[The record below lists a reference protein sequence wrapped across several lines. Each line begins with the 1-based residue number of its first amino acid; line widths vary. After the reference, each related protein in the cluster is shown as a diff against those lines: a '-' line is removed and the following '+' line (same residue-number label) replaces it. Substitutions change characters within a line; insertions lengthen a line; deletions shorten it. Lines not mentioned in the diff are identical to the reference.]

1 MKATKMFSPTTLMF
15 LGAVILLAVLSS
27 YSTSK
32 STEFLTAKAT
42 GGAPSG
48 PGKPNPGYEF
58 VGEAAGPTAPSVQ
71 AVQRAAAGGSS
82 SGSPPAAA
90 TQYVGT
96 NEHYKAVSGITNS
109 QGLPPS
115 CNLQE
120 TIDPKELLPA
130 NNSGW
135 GTPNPSSAL
144 QNVNL
149 LQAGYHIGIDT
160 VGQSLRNSN
169 LQVRSEPPNPQLQV
183 GPWNNTTIEPDL
195 MRVPLEI
202 GCGPQ

>member
-1 MKATKMFSPTTLMF
+1 MF
-15 LGAVILLAVLSS
+15 LGAIILLTVLSS
-27 YSTSK
+27 YSSSK
-32 STEFLTAKAT
+32 GTEFLTAKAA
-42 GGAPSG
+42 GASSA
-48 PGKPNPGYEF
+48 KSHKGYEF
-58 VGEAAGPTAPSVQ
+58 VGEAAGPTAPSV
-71 AVQRAAAGGSS
+71 ASVQQAAAGGSS
-82 SGSPPAAA
+82 SGTPPAAA

-96 NEHYKAVSGITNS
+96 NEHYKSVSGITNS

-160 VGQSLRNSN
+160 VGQSLRNAN